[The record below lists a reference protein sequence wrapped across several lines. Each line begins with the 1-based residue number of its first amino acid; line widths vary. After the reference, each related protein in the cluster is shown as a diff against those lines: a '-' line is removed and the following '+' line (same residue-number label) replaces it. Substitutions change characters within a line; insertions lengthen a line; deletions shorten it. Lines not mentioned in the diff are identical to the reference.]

1 MFGAFDKILLK
12 ALFGLVIELFSI
24 LSSTN
29 QYFFTLYMLVQYF
42 ITDITSDDGKK
53 YIDDDGSAF
62 FSKNKVR
69 KRYNEK
75 YQNTYANC

>member
-1 MFGAFDKILLK
+1 
-12 ALFGLVIELFSI
+12 
-24 LSSTN
+24 
-29 QYFFTLYMLVQYF
+29 MLVQYF